1 MEIFKHED
9 MNIGWF
15 VGDFPSAAFRTKAFE
30 VCQRTHPRG
39 EKWEAHYHKEAT
51 EINLLIRGKMKV
63 NDIELNSGDIF
74 ILSPYEVASNITYI
88 EDCEMVIIKTPS
100 IPTDKFEA
108 ED

>member
-1 MEIFKHED
+1 LVCWGLSLSSIQDKSFRSLSK
-9 MNIGWF
+9 N
-15 VGDFPSAAFRTKAFE
+15 PS
-30 VCQRTHPRG
+30 RG